1 MIGAGINSVDDET
14 GSWASSAATRKS
26 MQGNRRRDTAPELR
40 LRSALH
46 RLGLRFR
53 VDRRP
58 LLDLNRRADVVF
70 SGATVAV
77 FVHGCFWHGC
87 PEHASKPKRNSG
99 FWLSKIERNQER
111 DQETHRLL
119 FEAGWL
125 PITVWEHEDPILAA
139 RKIDKVV
146 RQRRSLGGRV
156 SVDREP
162 I

>member
-1 MIGAGINSVDDET
+1 M
-14 GSWASSAATRKS
+14 
-26 MQGNRRRDTAPELR
+26 
-40 LRSALH
+40 
-46 RLGLRFR
+46 
-53 VDRRP
+53 
-58 LLDLNRRADVVF
+58 DLNRRADVVF
-70 SGATVAV
+70 SGAKVAV

-119 FEAGWL
+119 CEAGWL
-125 PITVWEHEDPILAA
+125 PITVWEHEDPKLAA